1 MCLRVALLGVDEV
14 REFGGVAEEE
24 DGGVVEH
31 PVQVTLFSPEF
42 DREASRV
49 TSRANAGRSAMRSPP
64 AANRSSNSLS
74 RATLTADSGETHGS
88 FRFVSHLAEERSA
101 SEVGHIMS
109 NFEVPMGTGSL
120 CVDNT
125 LRNALAVEVCNEVD
139 VVKVCSVQCREDV
152 RANVFSPS
160 THSSQVQAIGL
171 THHSFHNSINDG

>member
-49 TSRANAGRSAMRSPP
+49 TSRANAGRSAMGS
-64 AANRSSNSLS
+64 AVKRSSDSLS
-74 RATLTADSGETHGS
+74 RSTLTADSGETHGS

-125 LRNALAVEVCNEVD
+125 LRNALTVKVCNEVD

-171 THHSFHNSINDG
+171 MHHSFHNSINEE